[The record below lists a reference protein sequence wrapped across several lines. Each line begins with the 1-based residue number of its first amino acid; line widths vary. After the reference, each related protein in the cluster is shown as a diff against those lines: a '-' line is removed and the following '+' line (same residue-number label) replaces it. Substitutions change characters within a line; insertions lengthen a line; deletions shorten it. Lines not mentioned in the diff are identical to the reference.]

1 MAGGELFERHRAVT
15 PSWLALYYDEP
26 LELVRGE
33 GRHVWAADGTRYL
46 DFFGGILTTS
56 VGHAVPE
63 VVEALQDQAS
73 RLLHTSTL
81 YLSRPMVELAERL
94 SALSGIP
101 DAKVFVTT
109 SGTEANEAA
118 LLAATSYRRSNQV
131 LALRNSYHGR
141 SFGTIAITA
150 NRSWSPTSLSGLQV
164 SFVHGGYRLRSPFR
178 HLDDAGYTAACV
190 QDLRDVLVMCTS
202 GDVACFIAEPIQGV
216 GGFATPPDGM
226 LGAMAEVL
234 AEQGILYISDEVQT
248 GFGRT
253 GEHFWGYQAHG
264 LTPDL
269 MTVAKGIGNG
279 LSIGAVIGRGDVL
292 DSIPANSISTFGGN
306 PLCAAGA
313 LATIE
318 LMLSADLQGNALKMG
333 QLLAERLGRLTEQH
347 PFVAEVRGKG
357 LMQALE
363 LCRPGTEDRSGGP
376 EPWSEAAAGVMEAT
390 RRRGLLV
397 GRGGLFGNVLRIA
410 PPLSVTE
417 TEVNEAADILDD
429 AVAEVGAQL

>member
-1 MAGGELFERHRAVT
+1 M
-15 PSWLALYYDEP
+15 
-26 LELVRGE
+26 
-33 GRHVWAADGTRYL
+33 
-46 DFFGGILTTS
+46 
-56 VGHAVPE
+56 
-63 VVEALQDQAS
+63 
-73 RLLHTSTL
+73 
-81 YLSRPMVELAERL
+81 
-94 SALSGIP
+94 
-101 DAKVFVTT
+101 TT

-178 HLDDAGYTAACV
+178 RLDDAGYTAACV
-190 QDLRDVLVMCTS
+190 QDLRDVLAMCTS

-234 AEQGILYISDEVQT
+234 AEQGILYMSDEVQT

-264 LTPDL
+264 VTPDL

-279 LSIGAVIGRGDVL
+279 LSIGAVIGRGEIL

-306 PLCAAGA
+306 PLCSAGA

-318 LMLSADLQGNALKMG
+318 VMLSADLQGNALKMG
-333 QLLAERLGRLTEQH
+333 RLLRRTAG
-347 PFVAEVRGKG
+347 PA
-357 LMQALE
+357 
-363 LCRPGTEDRSGGP
+363 DR
-376 EPWSEAAAGVMEAT
+376 AASP
-390 RRRGLLV
+390 R
-397 GRGGLFGNVLRIA
+397 GRGAGQGPHARGRAGASPAPTTDPAGPSLGPRRLLR
-410 PPLSVTE
+410 
-417 TEVNEAADILDD
+417 
-429 AVAEVGAQL
+429 